1 MSDKRSIFDVVHKY
15 FGDSQW
21 VTTQFTGKPILRFSH
36 VGKNG
41 SWVCIAHA
49 RESEE
54 RFVFYSIGITGML
67 EAKRLAMAEFI
78 TRANFGL
85 IIGNFE
91 MDLNDGEV
99 RFKTSIDVDGDRLSA
114 ALLKQLVDVNLEMM
128 DKYLP
133 GMLAVIDTDT
143 SPADAVMGVEGPT
156 TARFE
161 G

>member
-54 RFVFYSIGITGML
+54 RFAFYSIGITGMP

-91 MDLNDGEV
+91 MDMNDGEI
-99 RFKTSIDVDGDRLSA
+99 RYKTSIDVQGDRLSTA
-114 ALLKQLVDVNLEMM
+114 MVDHLVRISVNMM
-128 DKYLP
+128 DKYFP
-133 GMLAVIDTDT
+133 GITAVIEEGTD
-143 SPADAVMGVEGPT
+143 PATAIEAIEGPPQQQS
-156 TARFE
+156 E
-161 G
+161 

>member
-1 MSDKRSIFDVVHKY
+1 MSDKRPIFDVVHKY
-15 FGDSQW
+15 FGDSSW
-21 VTTQFTGKPILRFSH
+21 VTTQFVGKPILRFNH

-49 RESEE
+49 RESED
-54 RFVFYSIGITGML
+54 RFVFYSIGVTGMP
-67 EAKRLAMAEFI
+67 EARRLAAAEFL

-91 MDLNDGEV
+91 MDMGDGEV
-99 RFKTSIDVDGDRLSA
+99 RFKTSIDVDGDRFTT
-114 ALLKQLVDVNLEMM
+114 ALLRQLVDVNLEMM

-133 GMLAVIDTDT
+133 GIIAVIDTDT
-143 SPADAVMGVEGPT
+143 SPEAAVAGIEGPS

-161 G
+161 E

>member
-1 MSDKRSIFDVVHKY
+1 
-15 FGDSQW
+15 
-21 VTTQFTGKPILRFSH
+21 
-36 VGKNG
+36 
-41 SWVCIAHA
+41 
-49 RESEE
+49 
-54 RFVFYSIGITGML
+54 
-67 EAKRLAMAEFI
+67 
-78 TRANFGL
+78 
-85 IIGNFE
+85 
-91 MDLNDGEV
+91 MDLSDGEV
-99 RFKTSIDVDGDRLSA
+99 RFKTSIDVDGDRFTS

>member
-1 MSDKRSIFDVVHKY
+1 MSDKRPIFDVVHKY
-15 FGDSQW
+15 FADSAW
-21 VTTQFTGKPILRFSH
+21 VTTQFVGKPILRFSN

-54 RFVFYSIGITGML
+54 RFVFYSIGISGMP
-67 EAKRLAMAEFI
+67 EGKRLAMAEFI

-91 MDLNDGEV
+91 MDLSDGEV
-99 RFKTSIDVDGDRLSA
+99 RFKTSIDVDGDRLST
-114 ALLKQLVDVNLEMM
+114 ALLRQLIDVNLEMM

-133 GMLAVIDTDT
+133 GMLAVIDTDI
-143 SPADAVMGVEGPT
+143 SPEMAVRAVEGPA